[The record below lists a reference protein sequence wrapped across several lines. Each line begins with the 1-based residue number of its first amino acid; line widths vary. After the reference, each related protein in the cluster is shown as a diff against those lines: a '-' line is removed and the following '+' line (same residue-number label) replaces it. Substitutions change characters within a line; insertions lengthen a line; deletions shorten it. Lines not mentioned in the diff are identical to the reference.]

1 MNFLT
6 KRASEFNAGYSFS
19 FQKPAIC
26 PHCGLGVDAPI
37 GAKHTTDLN
46 GNILLSA
53 TCECTYCHKSFFFA
67 SLYNNSADNL
77 AKNVLIF
84 PSRDFEPFDN
94 ENLHKISE
102 QFINMFNQAKQ
113 AEFNKNY
120 ELAAIGYRAAL
131 EILVK
136 DYAVSELKN
145 DKDEVAKKSL
155 FEAIGEYL
163 PVKELISTADV
174 VRILGNDFTHYDR
187 KYPQYDFDLLKSYM
201 NIFMEQIEVLYKIK
215 NPPFTRKENPAPPK
229 SNQT

>member
-1 MNFLT
+1 M
-6 KRASEFNAGYSFS
+6 FS
-19 FQKPAIC
+19 
-26 PHCGLGVDAPI
+26 
-37 GAKHTTDLN
+37 
-46 GNILLSA
+46 
-53 TCECTYCHKSFFFA
+53 
-67 SLYNNSADNL
+67 
-77 AKNVLIF
+77 
-84 PSRDFEPFDN
+84 
-94 ENLHKISE
+94 
-102 QFINMFNQAKQ
+102 
-113 AEFNKNY
+113 
-120 ELAAIGYRAAL
+120 
-131 EILVK
+131 

-229 SNQT
+229 SDQT